1 MSARL
6 AWIWFSERRGFSPF
20 MKKQMLEHFMGAE
33 AIYAADETALAG
45 LHLQKK
51 QMQSLLDKNLDAART
66 ISDAC
71 KEKNI
76 AIVTLEDSAYP
87 DRLRSIDDPPVLLYV
102 RGYLPDLDITPAISV
117 VGTRK
122 STPYGDETAQTI
134 GGTLAKHGFVT
145 VSGMAKGIDGMAQRG
160 ALRAGGTSV
169 AVLAGGVDICY
180 PMENQRLMGDIL
192 LQGALISEKPPGTEH
207 KGEYFPPRNRIISGL
222 SVATVVVEAESLR
235 SGTMITA
242 RHALDQ
248 GRDVYAV
255 PGAWNARMS
264 HGCLELLERQ
274 EAAVLTSPNVL
285 VREYQ
290 DLLPKKTKQVTLQE
304 HHRTAKPKKTA
315 QIGEVKRMAV
325 KPSQPLSE
333 EEQQI
338 VTAMGTCPCSSADI
352 MEQCSL
358 TPAKVMA
365 LLTMLEVK
373 GIIRHENG
381 MFAANET

>member
-6 AWIWFSERRGFSPF
+6 AWIWFSERRGFSPYS
-20 MKKQMLEHFMGAE
+20 KKQMLAHFLDAE
-33 AIYAADETALAG
+33 AIYAADETAFAG
-45 LHLQKK
+45 LNLQ
-51 QMQSLLDKNLDAART
+51 QRQLQALLDKNLDGARA
-66 ISDAC
+66 ISDTC
-71 KEKNI
+71 KEKGI
-76 AIVTLEDSAYP
+76 AIVTLEDSSYP
-87 DRLRSIDDPPVLLYV
+87 DLLRSIDDAPVLLYV
-102 RGYLPDLDITPAISV
+102 RGYLPDLDVTPAISV

-134 GGTLAKHGFVT
+134 GSSLAKHGFVT

-160 ALRAGGTSV
+160 ALRGGGVSI

-180 PMENQRLMGDIL
+180 PMEHQRLMGDIL
-192 LQGALISEKPPGTEH
+192 MQGAIISEKPPGTEH
-207 KGEYFPPRNRIISGL
+207 RGEYFPPRNRIISGL

-264 HGCLELLERQ
+264 RGCLELLERQ
-274 EAAVLTSPNVL
+274 EAMVLTSPNVL

-290 DLLPKKTKQVTLQE
+290 DLLPERPKQTKTMSE
-304 HHRTAKPKKTA
+304 HKPTAAPKRHVAKDATEKT
-315 QIGEVKRMAV
+315 MV
-325 KPSQPLSE
+325 KPVSLSSE
-333 EEQQI
+333 EKQI
-338 VTAMGTCPCSSADI
+338 IEAMSDRPCSSADI

-365 LLTMLEVK
+365 LLTMLEVR

-381 MFAANET
+381 MFAANEI